1 VSALALGLALAL
13 SPALQEAE
21 PRAMVP
27 QPAKVEL
34 DVALETAVTWLIEN
48 QNENGSWGSHHT
60 ARPIEVL
67 ADIPGSHDAFRVATT
82 ALCVMALRD
91 CPNPGEEGF
100 EAAERGLDYL
110 LDNYNVKRANAMEHY
125 NVWSFGYTLQAF
137 GEHLQENP
145 EDPRAREIRAA
156 AKHLLEKCDQYQTTD
171 GGWGYLS
178 LNGLATFK
186 PSDTSMSFTTATVL
200 VGLDRVR
207 EAGIE
212 LPEKVVAKAVDHVKR
227 SRLDD
232 GAYLY
237 GEYLKYRPRHGI
249 NERKGSAARSPLC
262 HLALDLFEE
271 EAKPS
276 DAFERSLED
285 LLVRHADFQRVALR
299 RPIPHESWYAIS
311 GYFYLYGHAY
321 AAYLLE
327 QTSAEFQ
334 ERMWPLLVEAVL
346 VCREPDGAFWD
357 YPLYSYHKPYGTA
370 FAVIALSRAVAHQ
383 AAPDVGASGG

>member
-1 VSALALGLALAL
+1 MIELLAAFLLGS
-13 SPALQEAE
+13 SPPLEDGAK
-21 PRAMVP
+21 PKVP
-27 QPAKVEL
+27 QPADVAPA
-34 DVALETAVTWLIEN
+34 VALEAGVRWLIDN
-48 QNENGSWGSHHT
+48 QNEDGSWGSHHT

-91 CPNPGEEGF
+91 CPDPGEDGF
-100 EAAERGLDYL
+100 GAAERGLDYL
-110 LDNYNVKRANAMEHY
+110 IENYNVKRANAMEHY

-137 GEHLQENP
+137 GEHLEANP
-145 EDPRAREIRAA
+145 EDPRARKIRDA
-156 AKHLLEKCDQYQTTD
+156 AKHLLQKCDQYQTTD

-200 VGLDRVR
+200 VGLDRIR
-207 EAGIE
+207 RAGVE
-212 LPEKVVAKAVDHVKR
+212 LPQQVVDKAVDHVKR
-227 SRLDD
+227 SRLTD

-237 GEYLKYRPRHGI
+237 GEYLKYIPRHGV
-249 NERKGSAARSPLC
+249 NERKGSAARGPLC
-262 HLALDLFEE
+262 HLALELFGE
-271 EAKPS
+271 EAAPEN
-276 DAFERSLED
+276 AFEQSIED

-327 QTSAEFQ
+327 RCSDEFQ
-334 ERMWPLLVEAVL
+334 ARMWPELIDAVL
-346 VCREPDGAFWD
+346 VCREPDGSFWD

-370 FAVIALSRAVAHQ
+370 FAVIALSRAVAHDAQ
-383 AAPDVGASGG
+383 